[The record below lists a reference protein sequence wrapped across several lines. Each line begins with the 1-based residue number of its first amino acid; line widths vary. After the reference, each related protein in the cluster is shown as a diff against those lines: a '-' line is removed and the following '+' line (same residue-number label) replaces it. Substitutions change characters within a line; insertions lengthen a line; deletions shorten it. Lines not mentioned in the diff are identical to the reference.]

1 MKTLNLITISLLTA
15 GLTAPVFAQQ
25 TEVEQNDFYLGARL
39 RRILQLMSD
48 RVAVKNGQVFSV
60 EDGLETIT
68 SGVEAGMMFT
78 EAWEARIYYDYMD
91 ADLVG
96 AGGSYGDSYGVD
108 ALYHFNNSFYAGLGV
123 NNTEIGDVTD
133 VAARLTFRSS

>member
-39 RRILQLMSD
+39 GAFSADDD

-60 EDGLETIT
+60 DDGFKTIT

-78 EAWEARIYYDYMD
+78 EAWEARIYYDYME

-96 AGGSYGDSYGVD
+96 AGDAYGDSYGVD
-108 ALYHFNNSFYAGLGV
+108 ALYHFNNNF
-123 NNTEIGDVTD
+123 
-133 VAARLTFRSS
+133 